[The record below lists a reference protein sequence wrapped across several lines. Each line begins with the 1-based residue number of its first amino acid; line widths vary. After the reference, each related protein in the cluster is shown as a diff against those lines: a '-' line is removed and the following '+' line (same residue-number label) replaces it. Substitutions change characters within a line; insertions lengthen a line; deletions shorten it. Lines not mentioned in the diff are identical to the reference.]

1 MQEVELGLIVA
12 STLAIL
18 VAIALR
24 TRAHLTDRPLVI
36 GAILGV
42 VPGILGAV
50 IVLVP
55 RTDLIP
61 DTAEPF
67 LWLLVGLVATAL
79 VLVAVSVG
87 YARR

>member
-1 MQEVELGLIVA
+1 MQEVELGLIVT

-18 VAIALR
+18 VVLALR
-24 TRAHLTDRPLVI
+24 TRAHLNDRPLVI

-61 DTAEPF
+61 DSAEPF
-67 LWLLVGLVATAL
+67 LWLLVGLVATAV

>member
-18 VAIALR
+18 VVLALR
-24 TRAHLTDRPLVI
+24 TRAHLRDRPIVI
-36 GAILGV
+36 GAILGI

-61 DTAEPF
+61 DSAEPF
-67 LWLLVGLVATAL
+67 LWLLVGLVATGI

-87 YARR
+87 FARR

>member
-12 STLAIL
+12 SSLAIL
-18 VAIALR
+18 VVLAI
-24 TRAHLTDRPLVI
+24 RAGAHRSDPPLVI

-61 DTAEPF
+61 DSAEPF
-67 LWLLVGLVATAL
+67 LWALVGVVAT
-79 VLVAVSVG
+79 VVVVVAVSVG
-87 YARR
+87 LARR